1 MRTLRNAFASGRIA
15 QAYMLTGVRGVGKT
29 TTARLIARALNY
41 EAQGAE
47 GPTLDMKEEGAHCRA
62 ILESRHLDVVEMD
75 AASHTGIDD
84 IRELIDSAHY
94 KPNIARYKVYILD
107 EVHMLSKPAFAGLLK
122 TLEEPPEHVKFIFAT
137 TEARKVPV
145 TVLSR
150 CQRFDLKRID
160 IEELIAHL
168 DRVTTS
174 EGARAERAALALIA
188 RAAEGSVRDAL
199 SILDRAIAFGGNE
212 VEAAAVRGLLGLADR
227 TRIFDL
233 METVLS
239 GDAGGALTQL
249 AALNRDGAE
258 PGQVIA
264 DLADAVHAVTL
275 VKAAGE
281 ASADPAASESER
293 ARAADL
299 AARLPMPALAR
310 AWQMLLKGYEEV
322 RGSPRPLAAADM
334 VLVRLAYAADLPLPG
349 ELARRLADGA
359 GPGSAEAGRSAPN
372 PSRKPAPARAE
383 IRRAEPRPAARAE
396 PRPAEDEA
404 TEPAPPPEL
413 NSFENVVA
421 LAEEKRDLKLKR
433 ALTEQ
438 VRLVRFKPGTIEIN
452 PLPQAPREL
461 GQELMRK
468 LKAWTGRVWI
478 VAVSDDEGAAPLG
491 VQRRDQDARAIAAIS
506 EHPAVKE
513 VMQHFPGARIAAVR
527 PVAEP
532 EPPVEGAEEP
542 EEFKEDGTN

>member
-1 MRTLRNAFASGRIA
+1 
-15 QAYMLTGVRGVGKT
+15 
-29 TTARLIARALNY
+29 
-41 EAQGAE
+41 
-47 GPTLDMKEEGAHCRA
+47 
-62 ILESRHLDVVEMD
+62 
-75 AASHTGIDD
+75 
-84 IRELIDSAHY
+84 
-94 KPNIARYKVYILD
+94 
-107 EVHMLSKPAFAGLLK
+107 MLSKPAFAGLLK

-137 TEARKVPV
+137 TEVRKVPV

-168 DRVTTS
+168 DRIAAA

-212 VEAAAVRGLLGLADR
+212 VDADAVRGLLGLADR

-233 METVLS
+233 METVLR
-239 GDAGGALTQL
+239 GDAGGALTGL
-249 AALNRDGAE
+249 DALNRDGAE

-281 ASADPAASESER
+281 GSADPAASESER

-322 RGSPRPLAAADM
+322 RASPRPLAAADM
-334 VLVRLAYAADLPLPG
+334 VLVRLAYAADLPPPG

-359 GPGSAEAGRSAPN
+359 GAAATEPGAAPAPK
-372 PSRKPAPARAE
+372 PSRWPEPARAE
-383 IRRAEPRPAARAE
+383 TLSAEARRAEARRAAPPEPSAE
-396 PRPAEDEA
+396 VDNDASP
-404 TEPAPPPEL
+404 EPLAPPPEL
-413 NSFENVVA
+413 KSFEDVVA
-421 LAEEKRDLKLKR
+421 LAEAKRDLKLKH
-433 ALTEQ
+433 ALIEQ
-438 VRLVRFKPGTIEIN
+438 VRLVQFKPGLIEIN
-452 PLPQAPREL
+452 PLPPAPREL

-491 VQRRDQDARAIAAIS
+491 VQRRDQEARAIAAVR

-527 PVAEP
+527 PVAEAA
-532 EPPVEGAEEP
+532 PPADAADEP